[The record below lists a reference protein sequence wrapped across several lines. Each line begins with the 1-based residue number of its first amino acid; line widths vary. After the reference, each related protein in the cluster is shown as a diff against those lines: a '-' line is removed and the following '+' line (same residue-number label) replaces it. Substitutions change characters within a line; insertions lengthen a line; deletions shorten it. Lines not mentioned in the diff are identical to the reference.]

1 MRKDDTIPRE
11 VFRPGDRTRAF
22 ITEVKKD
29 INGPQIYL
37 SRTSNDFMTA
47 LFTQEVPEIY
57 DGIITIKSVA
67 RP

>member
-29 INGPQIYL
+29 INGPQIFCLELVMILWRHFLHKKYQK
-37 SRTSNDFMTA
+37 FMM
-47 LFTQEVPEIY
+47 V
-57 DGIITIKSVA
+57 
-67 RP
+67 